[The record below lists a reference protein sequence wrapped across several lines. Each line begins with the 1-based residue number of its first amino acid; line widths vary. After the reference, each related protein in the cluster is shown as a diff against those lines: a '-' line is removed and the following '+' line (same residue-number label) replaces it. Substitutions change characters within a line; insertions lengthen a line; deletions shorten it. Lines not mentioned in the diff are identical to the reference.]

1 MDKLLKQL
9 IIGLS
14 LVLLCGFAPTESNN
28 KLTINFEN
36 IRNNDGKI
44 FIFIYNYENQYPDN
58 PYLYFEINKT
68 KVANGELRYVVP
80 EGLQEG
86 QYAISV
92 IDDENA
98 NEDLDLFLGIPTEGY
113 GFSNNVAP
121 YFSMPDY
128 TDLLFDFS
136 DGKKAINLKLQYIL

>member
-1 MDKLLKQL
+1 MDKLLKRL
-9 IIGLS
+9 TIVLS
-14 LVLLCGFAPTESNN
+14 LVLFYSFAPTESKNM
-28 KLTINFEN
+28 LTVNFEN

-80 EGLQEG
+80 EGLQDG

-128 TDLLFDFS
+128 NDLLFDFS
-136 DGKKAINLKLQYIL
+136 DGKKTINLTLQYIL